1 MKLQNLVLPA
11 LLMPIFVTAIA
22 IVQPSIAS
30 TISVSSQRLKTT
42 NIAQDTKS
50 GDYYLVNG
58 NKKFELGDFQ
68 GAMADYDRAISIEP
82 NAQMFYY
89 YRAKAKVKMGDN
101 DEAINDCNRAISL
114 YPKYAQVYHTR
125 GNARSALNDR
135 RGAIADW
142 QEAARL
148 YMQQGDMHNY
158 QIVTSLFNP
167 ATPPQIDKVK
177 LEAFT
182 KELLHLADEFN
193 KIMVSFSYDRSNG
206 TKGLRCVG
214 NGRVLEDRRLYID
227 EFIAQNM
234 NLLTRGSADYKEV
247 VTFQNSLIKL
257 SNLAIEACDY
267 QNKRPNFD

>member
-1 MKLQNLVLPA
+1 MKLHHLVLST
-11 LLMPIFVTAIA
+11 LLMPTFITAIA
-22 IVQPSIAS
+22 VVQPSIAS
-30 TISVSSQRLKTT
+30 TISVSSQPLKTP
-42 NIAQDTKS
+42 NIAQDTNS

-114 YPKYAQVYHTR
+114 YPKYAQAYHTR

-234 NLLTRGSADYKEV
+234 NLLTRGSADYKEI